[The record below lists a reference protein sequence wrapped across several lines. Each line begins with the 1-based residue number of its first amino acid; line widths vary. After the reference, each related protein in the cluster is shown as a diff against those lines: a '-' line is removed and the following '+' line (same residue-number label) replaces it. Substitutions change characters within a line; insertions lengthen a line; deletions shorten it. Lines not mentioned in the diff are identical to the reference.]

1 MALIRQADRSRVTRD
16 AVVLNLA
23 DVAAQARRVE
33 AAAADAAARIVR
45 EAASER
51 DRLVADAAA
60 KGYAEGLAK
69 GRADGYAKGRDE
81 GKAAVMG
88 ELAPKLDELQA
99 RWATALAEFEVIR
112 ERILGELRQ
121 DAVGLA
127 LLIAQRVIKRTIEVD
142 PGIVASQLEAVA
154 AQLAKPT
161 RLLVRIHPDDE
172 PVSREAL
179 PQILARFSNVTHAEL
194 VLDPTLDRGSC
205 VARSAGGEID
215 ASITTQIDRIAEA
228 LLPACGIAR
237 KDAA

>member
-45 EAASER
+45 EAANER

-81 GKAAVMG
+81 GKAAVMA
-88 ELAPKLDELQA
+88 ELSPRLEELQA

-127 LLIAQRVIKRTIEVD
+127 LLIAQRVIKRAIDAD
-142 PGIVASQLEAVA
+142 PTIVAAQLDAVA

-161 RLLVRIHPDDE
+161 RLVVRIHPDDQ
-172 PVSREAL
+172 PVANQAL
-179 PQILARFSNVTHAEL
+179 PQVLARFTNVTHAEL
-194 VLDPTLDRGSC
+194 ILDPTLDRGSC

-228 LLPACGIAR
+228 LVPACGLAR